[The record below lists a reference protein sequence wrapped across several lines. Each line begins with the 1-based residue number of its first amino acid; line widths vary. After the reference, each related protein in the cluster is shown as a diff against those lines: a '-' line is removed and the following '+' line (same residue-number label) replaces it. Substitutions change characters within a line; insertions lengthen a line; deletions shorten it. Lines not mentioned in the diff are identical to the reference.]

1 MEEEG
6 RRSEKRREDG
16 GEGEGG
22 NAFVKEG
29 FTVGRDRQRERL
41 REGVCAL
48 EAGGGGGAPL
58 RVRRVL
64 PVRRGRRGQW

>member
-1 MEEEG
+1 MEEDG

-29 FTVGRDRQRERL
+29 FTVGRDRQRER
-41 REGVCAL
+41 G
-48 EAGGGGGAPL
+48 
-58 RVRRVL
+58 
-64 PVRRGRRGQW
+64 

>member
-41 REGVCAL
+41 MEGVCAS
-48 EAGGGGGAPL
+48 EAEGGGAPL

>member
-41 REGVCAL
+41 MEGVCAS
-48 EAGGGGGAPL
+48 EAEGGGGPL

-64 PVRRGRRGQW
+64 PVRRGRSGQW